1 MKNKTFKKLLTH
13 ATSLLACALLIG
25 NTIPVPTPTDEEEN
39 PIIIEL
45 PSPGDEGEN
54 EEPGYSPLDDDEP
67 FSGNNE

>member
-25 NTIPVPTPTDEEEN
+25 NTIPVPTPTDEEGN

-45 PSPGDEGEN
+45 PSTGDAD
-54 EEPGYSPLDDDEP
+54 EEPEYSPQNDEEP
-67 FSGNNE
+67 FGGNDE

>member
-25 NTIPVPTPTDEEEN
+25 NTIPVLTPTDEEGN

-45 PSPGDEGEN
+45 PSPGDEDAEPKYSPQSD
-54 EEPGYSPLDDDEP
+54 EEPFDGNDE
-67 FSGNNE
+67 

>member
-25 NTIPVPTPTDEEEN
+25 NTISVPTPTDEEGN

-45 PSPGDEGEN
+45 PSTGDED
-54 EEPGYSPLDDDEP
+54 EEPEYIPQSDEEP
-67 FSGNNE
+67 FDGNNE